1 MIAMRTFRD
10 RVRHALL
17 FEAIGLAIMI
27 PLGAY
32 VFGLPA
38 EHMGVVGVVS
48 ATIATVW
55 NFVYNLG
62 FDHAMRRR
70 FGHTHKTFGLRVLH
84 VMLFEAGLLIVLLPP
99 AAWYL
104 GITLMQALMMDIAI
118 VAFYVVYAF
127 AFNLAYDHVFP
138 VQGTVRPAYAA

>member
-1 MIAMRTFRD
+1 MRSFRD

-17 FEAIGLAIMI
+17 FEAIGLAVMI
-27 PLGAY
+27 PLGAC

-38 EHMGVVGVVS
+38 AHMSVVGIAS
-48 ATIATVW
+48 ATVATLW

-70 FGHTHKTFGLRVLH
+70 FGHAKKSFRLRLLH
-84 VMLFEAGLLIVLLPP
+84 AALFEAGLLIVLLPP

-127 AFNLAYDHVFP
+127 AFNLAYDRVFP
-138 VQGTVRPAYAA
+138 VAGTARPAYAA